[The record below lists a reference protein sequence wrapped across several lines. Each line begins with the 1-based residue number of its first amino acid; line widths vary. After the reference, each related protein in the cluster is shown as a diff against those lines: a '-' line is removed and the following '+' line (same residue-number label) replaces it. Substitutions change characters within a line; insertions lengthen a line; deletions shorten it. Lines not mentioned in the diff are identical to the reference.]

1 MGDVHIWRLM
11 FINMNS
17 QKCSEY
23 NDRQPRPHGAVAW
36 YVAETLPRAETQAE
50 QHLFRQGFSTLC
62 PRFRKLRRHAR
73 RTEQV
78 LTPLFPGYVF
88 VRFNPQRDAWRAIN
102 GTIGIRRLVGA
113 GTRSL
118 QPVPA
123 DVMEALLD
131 RCDQGVV
138 SCTLPDIKPGR
149 EVRIISG
156 PFADLL
162 ATITSLDDRGR
173 ARVLLDM
180 LGNRTAVRIPLAQI
194 GPV

>member
-1 MGDVHIWRLM
+1 MTMDA
-11 FINMNS
+11 
-17 QKCSEY
+17 QKY
-23 NDRQPRPHGAVAW
+23 VANKDRRPHPYETTAW

-50 QHLFRQGFSTLC
+50 RHLFQQGFSTLC

-73 RTEQV
+73 RTDQV

-88 VRFNPQRDAWRAIN
+88 VRFDHQRDTWRAIN

-113 GTRSL
+113 ETRSP

-131 RCDQGVV
+131 RCDRGVV
-138 SCTLPDIKPGR
+138 SCTLPDIQPGR

-156 PFADLL
+156 PFAHLL
-162 ATITSLDDRGR
+162 ATITSLDDKGR
-173 ARVLLDM
+173 ARVLLDI